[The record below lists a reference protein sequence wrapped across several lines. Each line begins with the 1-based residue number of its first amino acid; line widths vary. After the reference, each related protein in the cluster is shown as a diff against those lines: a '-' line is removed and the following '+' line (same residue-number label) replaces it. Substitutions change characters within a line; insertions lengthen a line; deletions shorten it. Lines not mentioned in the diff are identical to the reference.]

1 MSKFDFLSSESF
13 GDAEEFMERQKSYA
27 DLKREDLEKIPENEI
42 VFAVTS
48 WIESKFSEDWSDM
61 GRVINSL
68 PTPCINVYCADYIAK
83 EIQNGGFGQAF
94 FNTSRDFIGI
104 AAEGFRAL
112 GYSKLGDVI
121 EQALKINY
129 DSGKKA
135 AGRSIEDFLDF
146 AEGEEYKTVDKDF
159 QRIFDEKKFCRLAK
173 DYIIKYKKYFG
184 ESAENQT

>member
-1 MSKFDFLSSESF
+1 MSKFDFLTS
-13 GDAEEFMERQKSYA
+13 GDIGGAEEFMARQKRYA

-42 VFAVTS
+42 VSAVTS
-48 WIESKFSEDWSDM
+48 WIESKFAEDWHDM

-68 PTPCINVYCADYIAK
+68 PTPCINVYCADYAAK
-83 EIQNGGFGQAF
+83 EVLGGGFGQAF

-112 GYSKLGDVI
+112 GYQKLGDVI

-135 AGRSIEDFLDF
+135 AGRTIEDFLDF
-146 AEGEEYKTVDKDF
+146 AAGEEYRTVDKDF
-159 QRIFDEKKFCRLAK
+159 QRVFDEKKFCRLARE
-173 DYIIKYKKYFG
+173 YILKYSKYFG
-184 ESAENQT
+184 ESDED

>member
-1 MSKFDFLSSESF
+1 MSKFDFLSSEDFS
-13 GDAEEFMERQKSYA
+13 DAEEFMERQKRYA
-27 DLKREDLEKIPENEI
+27 DLKREDLDKIPESEI

-94 FNTSRDFIGI
+94 FNTSRDSIGI
-104 AAEGFRAL
+104 AAQGFRAL

-146 AEGEEYKTVDKDF
+146 AAGEDYKTVDKDF
-159 QRIFDEKKFCRLAK
+159 NRVFDEKKFCRIAK

-184 ESAENQT
+184 EGAENQT

>member
-1 MSKFDFLSSESF
+1 MSKFDFLSSEDFS
-13 GDAEEFMERQKSYA
+13 DAEKFMERQKRYA
-27 DLKREDLEKIPENEI
+27 NLKRDELEKIPENEI
-42 VFAVTS
+42 VSAVTS
-48 WIESKFSEDWSDM
+48 WIESKFAEDWHDM

-68 PTPCINVYCADYIAK
+68 PTPCINVYCADYTAN
-83 EIQNGGFGQAF
+83 EILGGGFSQAF

-104 AAEGFRAL
+104 AAQGFRAL

-146 AEGEEYKTVDKDF
+146 AAGEEYKTVDKDF
-159 QRIFDEKKFCRLAK
+159 NRVFDGGKFNRLAK
-173 DYIIKYKKYFG
+173 EYILRYKKYFG
-184 ESAENQT
+184 S